1 MYLYIIFELGGA
13 VLALEDAWLAV
24 AICRSKIM
32 KGVDG
37 GVAQLVG
44 KILALM
50 LPEFSTTGLF
60 CHRETAAC
68 ACSRG
73 SPPSCR
79 TQHVCHCA
87 NY

>member
-13 VLALEDAWLAV
+13 VLALEDAWLTV

-44 KILALM
+44 KIMALM

-60 CHRETAAC
+60 LSSGDGNMRLFARLSTVVQDPTCVSLC
-68 ACSRG
+68 
-73 SPPSCR
+73 
-79 TQHVCHCA
+79 
-87 NY
+87 